1 MDYYSHA
8 MALLCDSPEE
18 AADLARDARER
29 AEGETLAMRA
39 AFAGQ
44 DFAMGCALRLA
55 DSLGLETRP
64 AFGPSAW
71 DALAVGFDDDGA
83 LDFLEAAR

>member
-1 MDYYSHA
+1 MDYYSQA
-8 MALLCDSPEE
+8 MAILCDSPDE

-29 AEGETLAMRA
+29 AEGEMLAMRA
-39 AFAGQ
+39 AFAGA

-55 DSLGLETRP
+55 RRLGLGTRP

-71 DALAVGFDDDGA
+71 DALAGDDGA

>member
-8 MALLCDSPEE
+8 MLLLCDSPDE

-29 AEGETLAMRA
+29 AEGEAMAMRA
-39 AFAGQ
+39 AFAGA

-55 DSLGLETRP
+55 RRLGLETRP
-64 AFGPSAW
+64 AFGLSAW
-71 DALAVGFDDDGA
+71 DALACDDDGA